1 MQTQEPLTHT
11 PCRISTLFAA
21 VFPVSPSVSQGSA
34 EDSKMTQEAL
44 SFLRSPELP
53 PLKDH
58 LFCCLK
64 MFPVCCRMTKAGL
77 LRPSSVR
84 WMSWGT
90 MSHGKSLTA
99 RISVSPN
106 PESACILS
114 DILEKD
120 VPEKYYLSQTQ
131 MQRLLSNS
139 LEAQRAIGST
149 RTRESALLSQA
160 MPEVRRKNRTLRC
173 STAYQVDTKS
183 GFQLA
188 HPGDSIDLAY
198 PTMNTRR
205 GRVGEKIAHTVT
217 PGNTQGYFFIDMNY
231 DPKLTEVARCI
242 TARQDSGISKRRGE
256 HSAVFIEDEPRAV
269 VTPDKKTIRQQ
280 GRWIKEPNEPMFTL
294 TVQDRHGIL
303 RYGRVRK
310 LTPRECWRLQGFTD
324 EQFNKAAATGL
335 SDGRLYKMAGNA
347 VSVPVVSAVGAVI
360 KRIYQEQIQKG

>member
-1 MQTQEPLTHT
+1 M
-11 PCRISTLFAA
+11 ISVHNVPGLLSHDQGRTFATILGA
-21 VFPVSPSVSQGSA
+21 LDELGYDVAWQILN
-34 EDSKMTQEAL
+34 SKDFGVPQSRKRVYIVGYLRERCAGEIL
-44 SFLRSPELP
+44 SFTNANAASLIQLLGGTEGNRVYSDEGVGITLTSSAGGFGGKTGLYDVALP
-53 PLKDH
+53 IK
-58 LFCCLK
+58 
-64 MFPVCCRMTKAGL
+64 
-77 LRPSSVR
+77 
-84 WMSWGT
+84 
-90 MSHGKSLTA
+90 
-99 RISVSPN
+99 
-106 PESACILS
+106 
-114 DILEKD
+114 
-120 VPEKYYLSQTQ
+120 
-131 MQRLLSNS
+131 
-139 LEAQRAIGST
+139 
-149 RTRESALLSQA
+149 
-160 MPEVRRKNRTLRC
+160 
-173 STAYQVDTKS
+173 VDTKS

-217 PGNTQGYFFIDMNY
+217 PGNTQGYFFIDMNAGA
-231 DPKLTEVARCI
+231 KLTETARCI
-242 TARQDSGISKRRGE
+242 TARQDSGISKHKGE

-269 VTPDKKTIRQQ
+269 LTPDKKTIRQQ

-324 EQFNKAAATGL
+324 EQFDKAKAAGL